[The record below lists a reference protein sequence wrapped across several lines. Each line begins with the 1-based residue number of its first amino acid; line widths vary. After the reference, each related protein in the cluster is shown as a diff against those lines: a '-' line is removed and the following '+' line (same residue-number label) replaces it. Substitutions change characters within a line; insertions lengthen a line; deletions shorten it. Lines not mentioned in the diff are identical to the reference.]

1 MNAGEDRHETAFLA
15 MVMFA
20 KVLAC
25 DSLKKTKKKQ
35 KNLSDSDVVERH
47 RRGKDG
53 NGEE

>member
-25 DSLKKTKKKQ
+25 NSPKKTKKK
-35 KNLSDSDVVERH
+35 KNLSDSDVVEGH